1 MEQVLT
7 ILIAD
12 DNPSDRILLKA
23 ILSQFGHNV
32 ISAVDGQDA
41 IDKFDP
47 HTIQLVCLDIKMPH
61 KDGWEAALEIQRI
74 AGDVFVPIVFLSGVT
89 DPIAL
94 SNCLRIGGIDFISK
108 PYSPALITA
117 KLNAIVRLLVMQ
129 KTLEEQRDA
138 MSLYNEQLLNEQ
150 EVAKVVYENITNSN
164 CLKDPALSTIHY
176 GTHIFNGD
184 VILAA
189 YKPNGGMH
197 ILLGD
202 FTGHGLSAAI
212 GALPLADIFFDWTKK
227 GFLMRQIIPEI
238 NARLKGI
245 LPSNMFCSAA
255 FIDIKVNNKSIEVWN
270 GGLPDLLFFPQN
282 ADRPVK
288 LTSKNLPL
296 GVLSP
301 DTFECQIDPM
311 SFVPGD
317 RLMAFS
323 DGVYEALD
331 LSGQMFCHSVLN
343 PLYQGEIDADQSVDW
358 LIQQL
363 EREGVL
369 ANPHD
374 DISCLSVRLDTNI
387 GIDSSEHKVSRGHD
401 EAPADF
407 SFEYVLNADSLRNTD
422 PLPYVLQ
429 ILTTVP
435 GLSSF
440 SSQIFMI
447 LSELYSNALEH
458 GVLKLSSD
466 KKSSSDG
473 FSLYYEERE
482 RNLANLQD
490 GYVKISVKVT
500 SDNNNRALILYVEDS
515 GSGFDFQGVNYDIS
529 NTELLYNRGLALL
542 DQLCS
547 KLEFSKGGS
556 AVTAHY
562 HWQVGL
568 DGRAI

>member
-23 ILSQFGHNV
+23 ILSQFGHKV
-32 ISAVDGQDA
+32 ISAADGQDA
-41 IDKFDP
+41 INKFDP
-47 HTIQLVCLDIKMPH
+47 QIIQLVCLDIKMPH

-74 AGDVFVPIVFLSGVT
+74 AGDLFVPIIFLSGVT

-94 SNCLRIGGIDFISK
+94 SNCLRIGGTDFISK

-138 MSLYNEQLLNEQ
+138 MSSYNEQLLNDQ
-150 EVAKVVYENITNSN
+150 EVAKVVYENITHSN
-164 CLKDPALSTIHY
+164 CLKDPALSTFHY
-176 GTHIFNGD
+176 GTHTFNGD

-197 ILLGD
+197 LLLGD

-238 NARLKGI
+238 NARLKRI
-245 LPSNMFCSAA
+245 LPANMFCSAV
-255 FIDIKVNNKSIEVWN
+255 FIDIKVNDKSIEIWN
-270 GGLPDLLFFPQN
+270 GGLPDLLFFSQKMDKPI
-282 ADRPVK
+282 RFV
-288 LTSKNLPL
+288 SKNLPL
-296 GVLSP
+296 GVLP
-301 DTFECQIDPM
+301 PGAFECQIDAV
-311 SFVPGD
+311 SFLPGD

-331 LSGQMFCHSVLN
+331 VSGQMFCHAVLD
-343 PLYQGEIDADQSVDW
+343 PLYQGEVPANQLIDW
-358 LIQQL
+358 LVEKLGQ
-363 EREGVL
+363 EGVL
-369 ANPHD
+369 DNPHD
-374 DISCLSVRLDTNI
+374 DISCLSVRLDANI
-387 GIDSSEHKVSRGHD
+387 GIDSSDHDVFRGHH

-458 GVLKLSSD
+458 GVLKLNSE
-466 KKSSSDG
+466 KKNSMDG
-473 FSLYYEERE
+473 FSHYYEERE
-482 RNLANLQD
+482 RSLASLEE

-500 SDNNNRALILYVEDS
+500 SDNDHRALVLYVEDS
-515 GSGFDFQGVNYDIS
+515 GSGFDFQNVNYDIS

-547 KLEFSKGGS
+547 KLEFSKGGR

-568 DGRAI
+568 NS

>member
-1 MEQVLT
+1 MEQILN

-41 IDKFDP
+41 VEKFDP
-47 HTIQLVCLDIKMPH
+47 DTIQLVCLDVKMPR
-61 KDGWEAALEIQRI
+61 KDGWEAALEIQRA
-74 AGDVFVPIVFLSGVT
+74 AGDLFVPIIFLSGVA

-94 SNCLRIGGIDFISK
+94 SNCLRIGGTDFISK

-138 MSLYNEQLLNEQ
+138 MSLYNEQLVHDQN
-150 EVAKVVYENITNSN
+150 VAKVVYENITHSN
-164 CLKDPALSTIHY
+164 CLKDPALSTVHY
-176 GTHIFNGD
+176 GTHTFNGD

-197 ILLGD
+197 LLLGD

-238 NARLKGI
+238 NARLKSI
-245 LPSNMFCSAA
+245 LPANMFCSAA
-255 FIDIKVNNKSIEVWN
+255 FVDIKVNNKSIEIWN
-270 GGLPDLLFFPQN
+270 GGLPDLLFFSQQSKAP
-282 ADRPVK
+282 ARFE
-288 LTSKNLPL
+288 SKNLPL
-296 GVLSP
+296 GILPP
-301 DTFECQIDPM
+301 DVFECQIDPVT
-311 SFVPGD
+311 FVPGD
-317 RLMAFS
+317 RLVVFS
-323 DGVYEALD
+323 DGVYEAQD
-331 LSGQMFCHSVLN
+331 KSGAMFCHSVLN
-343 PLYQGEIDADQSVDW
+343 PLYEGEIADDQALDW
-358 LIQQL
+358 MVEQL
-363 EREGVL
+363 TKEGVL
-369 ANPHD
+369 ENPHD

-387 GIDSSEHKVSRGHD
+387 GIESPDRGVPTSHH

-429 ILTTVP
+429 IITTVP

-458 GVLKLSSD
+458 GVLGLSSY

-473 FSLYYEERE
+473 FSQYYDERE
-482 RNLANLQD
+482 QRLAALKE

-500 SDNNNRALILYVEDS
+500 SSGNERVLALYVEDS
-515 GSGFDFQGVNYDIS
+515 GSGFDYQNIS
-529 NTELLYNRGLALL
+529 FDMSSSELLYNRGLALL
-542 DQLCS
+542 DQLCH
-547 KLEFSKGGS
+547 KLEFSKGGRG
-556 AVTAHY
+556 VTAYY
-562 HWQVGL
+562 HWQVGQES
-568 DGRAI
+568 

>member
-23 ILSQFGHNV
+23 ILSQFGHKV
-32 ISAVDGQDA
+32 IMAVDGQDA

-47 HTIQLVCLDIKMPH
+47 QTVQLVCLDIKMPR
-61 KDGWEAALEIQRI
+61 KDGWEAAMDIQRI
-74 AGDVFVPIVFLSGVT
+74 AGDQFVPIVFLSGVA
-89 DPIAL
+89 DPVAL
-94 SNCLRIGGIDFISK
+94 SNCLRIGGVDFISK

-138 MSLYNEQLLNEQ
+138 MSLYNEKLLNDQ
-150 EVAKVVYENITNSN
+150 SIAKSVYENITHSN
-164 CLKDPALSTIHY
+164 CLEDTALSTIHY
-176 GTHIFNGD
+176 GTNTFNGD

-197 ILLGD
+197 LLLGD

-212 GALPLADIFFDWTKK
+212 GALPLADIFFEWTKK

-238 NARLKGI
+238 NARLKSI
-245 LPSNMFCSAA
+245 LPANMFCSAA
-255 FIDIKVNNKSIEVWN
+255 FIDIKVNNKSVEVWN
-270 GGLPDLLFFPQN
+270 GGLPDLLFFEQKSDSP
-282 ADRPVK
+282 RR

-296 GVLSP
+296 GVLSAE
-301 DTFECQIDPM
+301 DFECQIEAM

-323 DGVYEALD
+323 DGVLDALESFD
-331 LSGQMFCHSVLN
+331 QEFDPLSGRSVFAPLYEGEIKASNAMSWLTAKLDKKGIVDN
-343 PLYQGEIDADQSVDW
+343 PL
-358 LIQQL
+358 
-363 EREGVL
+363 
-369 ANPHD
+369 D
-374 DISCLSVRLDTNI
+374 DISCLNVCLDTNI
-387 GIDSSEHKVSRGHD
+387 GIDSSELDRHRGHD

-458 GVLKLSSD
+458 GVLGLRSSQ
-466 KKSSSDG
+466 KNSADG

-482 RNLANLQD
+482 RRLAQLKE

-500 SDNNNRALILYVEDS
+500 SEQHNRSLVLYVEDS
-515 GSGFDFQGVNYDIS
+515 GSGFDYKQIDFDMS
-529 NTELLYNRGLALL
+529 DSKLLYNRGLALL
-542 DQLCS
+542 NQLCS
-547 KLEFSKGGS
+547 ELTFSKGGS

-562 HWQVGL
+562 QWQVGVH
-568 DGRAI
+568 

>member
-1 MEQVLT
+1 MEQILN

-32 ISAVDGQDA
+32 ISAVDGQEA
-41 IDKFDP
+41 VEKFDP
-47 HTIQLVCLDIKMPH
+47 NTIQLVCLDVKMPR
-61 KDGWEAALEIQRI
+61 KDGWEAALEIQQV
-74 AGDVFVPIVFLSGVT
+74 AGDLFVPIIFLSGVA

-94 SNCLRIGGIDFISK
+94 SNCLRIGGTDFISK

-138 MSLYNEQLLNEQ
+138 MSLYNEQLVHDQN
-150 EVAKVVYENITNSN
+150 VAKVVYENITHSN
-164 CLKDPALSTIHY
+164 CLKDPALSTVHY
-176 GTHIFNGD
+176 GTHTFNGD

-197 ILLGD
+197 LLLGD

-238 NARLKGI
+238 NARLKSI
-245 LPSNMFCSAA
+245 LPANMFCSAA
-255 FIDIKVNNKSIEVWN
+255 FVDIKVNNKSIEIWN
-270 GGLPDLLFFPQN
+270 GGLPDLLFFSQQSKAP
-282 ADRPVK
+282 ARFE
-288 LTSKNLPL
+288 SKNLPL
-296 GVLSP
+296 GILPP
-301 DTFECQIDPM
+301 DVFECQIDPVT
-311 SFVPGD
+311 FVPGD
-317 RLMAFS
+317 RLVVFS
-323 DGVYEALD
+323 DGVYEAQD
-331 LSGQMFCHSVLN
+331 KSGAMFCHSVLN
-343 PLYQGEIDADQSVDW
+343 PLYEGEIADDQALDW
-358 LIQQL
+358 MVEQL
-363 EREGVL
+363 TKEGVL
-369 ANPHD
+369 ENPHD

-387 GIDSSEHKVSRGHD
+387 GIESPDRGVPTSHH

-429 ILTTVP
+429 IITTVP

-458 GVLKLSSD
+458 GVLGLSSY

-473 FSLYYEERE
+473 FSQYYDERE
-482 RNLANLQD
+482 QRLAALTE

-500 SDNNNRALILYVEDS
+500 SSGNERVLALYVEDS
-515 GSGFDFQGVNYDIS
+515 GDGFDYQNIS
-529 NTELLYNRGLALL
+529 FDMSNSELLYNRGLALL
-542 DQLCS
+542 DQLCH
-547 KLEFSKGGS
+547 KLEFSKGGRG
-556 AVTAHY
+556 VTAYY
-562 HWQVGL
+562 HWQVGQES
-568 DGRAI
+568 

>member
-1 MEQVLT
+1 MEQILN

-32 ISAVDGQDA
+32 ISAVDGQEA
-41 IDKFDP
+41 VEKFDP
-47 HTIQLVCLDIKMPH
+47 NTIQLVCLDVKMPR
-61 KDGWEAALEIQRI
+61 KDGWEAALEIQQT
-74 AGDVFVPIVFLSGVT
+74 AGDLFVPIIFLSGVA

-94 SNCLRIGGIDFISK
+94 SNCLRIGGTDFISK

-138 MSLYNEQLLNEQ
+138 MSLYNEQLVHDQN
-150 EVAKVVYENITNSN
+150 VAKVVYENITHSN
-164 CLKDPALSTIHY
+164 CLKDPALSTVHY
-176 GTHIFNGD
+176 GTHTFNGD

-197 ILLGD
+197 LLLGD

-238 NARLKGI
+238 NARLKSI
-245 LPSNMFCSAA
+245 LPANMFCSAA
-255 FIDIKVNNKSIEVWN
+255 FVDIKVNNKSIEIWN
-270 GGLPDLLFFPQN
+270 GGLPDLLFFSQQSKAP
-282 ADRPVK
+282 ARFE
-288 LTSKNLPL
+288 SKNLPL
-296 GVLSP
+296 GILPP
-301 DTFECQIDPM
+301 DVFECQIDPVT
-311 SFVPGD
+311 FVPGD
-317 RLMAFS
+317 RLVVFS
-323 DGVYEALD
+323 DGVYEAQD
-331 LSGQMFCHSVLN
+331 KSGAMFCHSVLN
-343 PLYQGEIDADQSVDW
+343 PLYEGEIADDQALDW
-358 LIQQL
+358 MVEQL
-363 EREGVL
+363 TKEGVL
-369 ANPHD
+369 ENPHD

-387 GIDSSEHKVSRGHD
+387 GIESPDRGVPTSHH

-429 ILTTVP
+429 IITTVP

-458 GVLKLSSD
+458 GVLGLSSY

-473 FSLYYEERE
+473 FSQYYDERE
-482 RNLANLQD
+482 QRLAALTE

-500 SDNNNRALILYVEDS
+500 SSGNERVLALYVEDS
-515 GSGFDFQGVNYDIS
+515 GDGFDYQNIS
-529 NTELLYNRGLALL
+529 FDMSNSELLYNRGLALL
-542 DQLCS
+542 DQLCH
-547 KLEFSKGGS
+547 KLEFSKGGRG
-556 AVTAHY
+556 VTAYY
-562 HWQVGL
+562 HWQVGQES
-568 DGRAI
+568 

>member
-1 MEQVLT
+1 MERVLT

-12 DNPSDRILLKA
+12 DDPSDRILLKT
-23 ILSQFGHNV
+23 ILSQFGHKV

-47 HTIQLVCLDIKMPH
+47 QLIQLVCLDIKMPR
-61 KDGWEAALEIQRI
+61 KDGWEAALEIQRL
-74 AGDVFVPIVFLSGVT
+74 AGSLFVPIVFLSGVV

-94 SNCLRIGGIDFISK
+94 SNCLRIGGTDFISK

-117 KLNAIVRLLVMQ
+117 KLNAIVKLLVMQ
-129 KTLEEQRDA
+129 KTLEDQRDA
-138 MSLYNEQLLNEQ
+138 MALYNEKLLHEQ
-150 EVAKVVYENITNSN
+150 DVAKVVYENITHSN
-164 CLKDPALSTIHY
+164 CLEDPALSTLHY
-176 GTHIFNGD
+176 GTHTFNGD

-238 NARLKGI
+238 NARLKGV
-245 LPSNMFCSAA
+245 LPANMFCSAA
-255 FIDIKVNNKSIEVWN
+255 FIDVKVNNKSIEVWN
-270 GGLPDLLFFPQN
+270 GGLPDLLFFSQA
-282 ADRPVK
+282 ADKPIR

-296 GVLSP
+296 GVLPP
-301 DTFECQIDPM
+301 DVFECQIDPI

-323 DGVYEALD
+323 DGIYEASD
-331 LSGQMFCHSVLN
+331 LSGKMFCHSVLA
-343 PLYQGEIDADQSVDW
+343 PLYRGEIESGRSLDW
-358 LIQQL
+358 LA
-363 EREGVL
+363 ERLKQEGVL
-369 ANPHD
+369 DNPHD

-387 GIDSSEHKVSRGHD
+387 GIDSSGHDISRGHD

-407 SFEYVLNADSLRNTD
+407 SFEYILNADSLRNTD

-458 GVLKLSSD
+458 GVLELNSD
-466 KKSSSDG
+466 KKKSNEG
-473 FSLYYEERE
+473 FSHYYEERE
-482 RNLANLQD
+482 RRLVSLKS
-490 GYVKISVKVT
+490 GYVKIAVKVT
-500 SDNNNRALILYVEDS
+500 SDNNDRMLELYVEDS
-515 GSGFDFQGVNYDIS
+515 GSGFDYKTINYDIS
-529 NTELLYNRGLALL
+529 NTELLYNRGFALL
-542 DQLCS
+542 HQLCD

-556 AVTAHY
+556 TVKAHY
-562 HWQVGL
+562 HWHVGQHS
-568 DGRAI
+568 

>member
-1 MEQVLT
+1 MEQLLT
-7 ILIAD
+7 ILVAD
-12 DNPSDRILLKA
+12 DNPTDRVLLKA

-32 ISAVDGQDA
+32 IVAVDGQDA
-41 IDKFDP
+41 VDKFDP
-47 HTIQLVCLDIKMPH
+47 ETIQLVCLDIKMPH
-61 KDGWEAALEIQRI
+61 KNGWEVALEIQEI
-74 AGDVFVPIVFLSGVT
+74 AGDKFVPIVFLSGVA
-89 DPIAL
+89 DPVAL
-94 SNCLRIGGIDFISK
+94 SNCLKIGGTDFISK

-129 KTLEEQRDA
+129 KTLEEQRDELA
-138 MSLYNEQLLNEQ
+138 HYNEKLLHEQ

-164 CLKDPALSTIHY
+164 CLKDSALSTIHY
-176 GTHIFNGD
+176 GTNTFNGD

-197 ILLGD
+197 LLLGD

-238 NARLKGI
+238 NARLKSV

-270 GGLPDLLFFPQN
+270 GGLPDLLFFSGN
-282 ADRPVK
+282 AQAPTR

-301 DTFECQIDPM
+301 DVFECQIDLA

-317 RLMAFS
+317 RLLAFS
-323 DGVYEALD
+323 DGVYEAFD
-331 LSGQMFCHSVLN
+331 SAGNMFCNSVLQ
-343 PLYQGEIDADQSVDW
+343 PLYAGEVQASNSMDW
-358 LIQQL
+358 LASQL
-363 EREGVL
+363 HKEGVL
-369 ANPHD
+369 DNPHD
-374 DISCLSVRLDTNI
+374 DISCLGVRLDSNI
-387 GIDSSEHKVSRGHD
+387 GIDSPVYDVPQSHD

-429 ILTTVP
+429 IITTVP
-435 GLSSF
+435 GLSRY

-458 GVLKLSSD
+458 GVLKLSST
-466 KKSSSDG
+466 KKHSSDG

-482 RNLANLQD
+482 RSLAALKE
-490 GYVKISVKVT
+490 GFVKISVKVT
-500 SDNNNRALILYVEDS
+500 SDKNDRVLILYVEDS
-515 GSGFDFQGVNYDIS
+515 GEGFDFSRVNYDIS

-542 DQLCS
+542 DQLCQ
-547 KLEFSKGGS
+547 KLEFSKGGR
-556 AVTAHY
+556 AVSAHY
-562 HWQVGL
+562 HWSVGV
-568 DGRAI
+568 

>member
-47 HTIQLVCLDIKMPH
+47 ETIQLVCLDIKMPR

-74 AGDVFVPIVFLSGVT
+74 AGEVYVPIVFLSGVT

-138 MSLYNEQLLNEQ
+138 LSLYNEKLLNEQ
-150 EVAKVVYENITNSN
+150 EVAKLVYENITHSN
-164 CLKDPALSTIHY
+164 CLKDAALSTFHY
-176 GTHIFNGD
+176 GTHTFNGD

-238 NARLKGI
+238 NARLKSI

-282 ADRPVK
+282 TSKPVRF
-288 LTSKNLPL
+288 TSKNLPL
-296 GVLSP
+296 GVLP
-301 DTFECQIDPM
+301 PEQFECQIDPM
-311 SFVPGD
+311 SFTPGD

-331 LSGQMFCHSVLN
+331 LSGEMFCNSVLS
-343 PLYQGEIDADQSVDW
+343 PLYQGEVDAAGSVDW
-358 LIQQL
+358 LVQQL

-369 ANPHD
+369 DNPHD
-374 DISCLSVRLDTNI
+374 DISCLSVQLNTNI
-387 GIDSSEHKVSRGHD
+387 GIDSSEDKVSRGHD
-401 EAPADF
+401 EAPANF

-458 GVLKLSSD
+458 GVLKLRSD
-466 KKSSSDG
+466 KKSSGDG
-473 FSLYYEERE
+473 FSQYYEERE
-482 RNLANLQD
+482 RCLANLQD
-490 GYVKISVKVT
+490 GFVKISVKVT
-500 SDNNNRALILYVEDS
+500 SDNNNRALVLCVEDS
-515 GSGFDFQGVNYDIS
+515 GSGFDYQSVNYDMS

-562 HWQVGL
+562 HWQVGS
-568 DGRAI
+568 DH

>member
-1 MEQVLT
+1 MEHVLT

-23 ILSQFGHNV
+23 ILSQLGHKV
-32 ISAVDGQDA
+32 IVAIDGQDA

-47 HTIQLVCLDIKMPH
+47 KAIQLVCLDIKMPL
-61 KDGWEAALEIQRI
+61 KNGWEAALEIQQI
-74 AGDVFVPIVFLSGVT
+74 AEEVFVPIVFLSGVS

-94 SNCLRIGGIDFISK
+94 SKCLRIGGIDFISK
-108 PYSPALITA
+108 PYNPALITA
-117 KLNAIVRLLVMQ
+117 KLNAIVKLLVMQ

-138 MSLYNEQLLNEQ
+138 MSLYNEQLLHDQ
-150 EVAKVVYENITNSN
+150 EVAKVVYENITHSN
-164 CLKDPALSTIHY
+164 CLEDPALATVHY
-176 GTHIFNGD
+176 GTHTFNGD

-197 ILLGD
+197 LLLGD

-238 NARLKGI
+238 NARLKSI
-245 LPSNMFCSAA
+245 LPSNMFCSAV
-255 FIDIKVNNKSIEVWN
+255 FIDVKVNNNSIEVWN
-270 GGLPDLLFFPQN
+270 GGLPDLLFFSESSEQPI
-282 ADRPVK
+282 RFS
-288 LTSKNLPL
+288 SKNLPL

-301 DTFECQIDPM
+301 ESFECQIDPM
-311 SFVPGD
+311 TFAPGD

-331 LSGQMFCHSVLN
+331 LSGKMFCHSVLN
-343 PLYQGEIDADQSVDW
+343 PLYRGEVEADKATDW
-358 LIQQL
+358 LIEQL
-363 EREGVL
+363 KNEGVL
-369 ANPHD
+369 ENPHD
-374 DISCLSVRLDTNI
+374 DISCLNIRLDTNI
-387 GIDSSEHKVSRGHD
+387 GIDSLERDVQKRHH
-401 EAPADF
+401 ETPANF
-407 SFEYVLNADSLRNTD
+407 SFEYVLYADSLRNTD

-458 GVLKLSSD
+458 GVLQLDSVKKNSSE
-466 KKSSSDG
+466 G
-473 FSLYYEERE
+473 FSQYYDERE
-482 RNLANLQD
+482 RRLSNLVE

-500 SDNNNRALILYVEDS
+500 SDNDQRVLVLYVEDS
-515 GSGFDFQGVNYDIS
+515 GSGFDYQKLNYDIS
-529 NTELLYNRGLALL
+529 NAELLYNRGLALL

-568 DGRAI
+568 IN

>member
-1 MEQVLT
+1 MEQILN

-41 IDKFDP
+41 VEKFDP
-47 HTIQLVCLDIKMPH
+47 DSIQLVCLDVKMPR
-61 KDGWEAALEIQRI
+61 KDGWEAALEIQRA
-74 AGDVFVPIVFLSGVT
+74 AGDLFVPIIFLSGVA

-94 SNCLRIGGIDFISK
+94 SNCLRIGGTDFISK

-138 MSLYNEQLLNEQ
+138 MSLYNEQLVHDQN
-150 EVAKVVYENITNSN
+150 VAKVVYENITHSN
-164 CLKDPALSTIHY
+164 CLKDPALSTVHY
-176 GTHIFNGD
+176 GTHTFNGD

-197 ILLGD
+197 LLLGD

-238 NARLKGI
+238 NARLKSI
-245 LPSNMFCSAA
+245 LPANMFCSAA
-255 FIDIKVNNKSIEVWN
+255 FVDIKVNNKSIEIWN
-270 GGLPDLLFFPQN
+270 GGLPDLLFFSQQSKIP
-282 ADRPVK
+282 ARFE
-288 LTSKNLPL
+288 SKNLPL
-296 GVLSP
+296 GILPP
-301 DTFECQIDPM
+301 DVFECQIDPVT
-311 SFVPGD
+311 FVPGD
-317 RLMAFS
+317 RLVVFS
-323 DGVYEALD
+323 DGVYEAQD
-331 LSGQMFCHSVLN
+331 KSGAMFCHSVLN
-343 PLYQGEIDADQSVDW
+343 PLYEGEIADDRALDW
-358 LIQQL
+358 MVEQL
-363 EREGVL
+363 TQEGVL
-369 ANPHD
+369 ENPHD
-374 DISCLSVRLDTNI
+374 DISCLSVRLDSNI
-387 GIDSSEHKVSRGHD
+387 GIESPDHGVPTSHH

-407 SFEYVLNADSLRNTD
+407 SFEYLLNADSLRNTD

-429 ILTTVP
+429 IITTVP

-458 GVLKLSSD
+458 GVLGLSSY

-473 FSLYYEERE
+473 FSQYYDERE
-482 RNLANLQD
+482 QKLAALKE

-500 SDNNNRALILYVEDS
+500 SSGNERVLALYVEDS
-515 GSGFDFQGVNYDIS
+515 GSGFDYQNIS
-529 NTELLYNRGLALL
+529 FDMSSSELLYNRGLALL
-542 DQLCS
+542 DQLCH
-547 KLEFSKGGS
+547 KLEFSKGGRG
-556 AVTAHY
+556 VTAYY
-562 HWQVGL
+562 HWQVGQ
-568 DGRAI
+568 DS

>member
-1 MEQVLT
+1 MEQILT

-23 ILSQFGHNV
+23 ILSQFGHKV
-32 ISAVDGQDA
+32 VSAVDGQDA

-61 KDGWEAALEIQRI
+61 KDGWEAAFEIQRI
-74 AGDVFVPIVFLSGVT
+74 AGDIFVPIIFLSGVS

-94 SNCLRIGGIDFISK
+94 SNCLRIGGTDFISK

-129 KTLEEQRDA
+129 KKLEEQRDA
-138 MSLYNEQLLNEQ
+138 MRTYNEQLLNDQ
-150 EVAKVVYENITNSN
+150 DIAKVVYENITHSN
-164 CLKDPALSTIHY
+164 CLKDPALSTFHY
-176 GTHIFNGD
+176 GTHTFNGD

-197 ILLGD
+197 LLLGD

-238 NARLKGI
+238 NARLKRI
-245 LPSNMFCSAA
+245 LPANMFCSAV
-255 FIDIKVNNKSIEVWN
+255 FIDIKVNDKSIEIWN
-270 GGLPDLLFFPQN
+270 GGLPDVLFFSEKTNQPI
-282 ADRPVK
+282 RFP
-288 LTSKNLPL
+288 SKNLPL

-301 DTFECQIDPM
+301 DAFECQIDPV
-311 SFVPGD
+311 SFRPGD

-323 DGVYEALD
+323 DGVYEAQD
-331 LSGQMFCHSVLN
+331 ASGQMFCHSILN
-343 PLYQGEIDADQSVDW
+343 SLYQGQIDADHSVNW
-358 LIQQL
+358 LIEQL
-363 EREGVL
+363 EQEGVL
-369 ANPHD
+369 KNPHD
-374 DISCLSVRLDTNI
+374 DMSCLSVRLDANI
-387 GIDSSEHKVSRGHD
+387 GIDSSEREYSLAHH

-407 SFEYVLNADSLRNTD
+407 SFEYVLNAHSLRNTD

-458 GVLKLSSD
+458 GVLQLNSE

-473 FSLYYEERE
+473 FSEYYEERE
-482 RNLANLQD
+482 SRLAKLTS

-500 SDNNNRALILYVEDS
+500 SDNHRRALVLYVEDS
-515 GSGFDFQGVNYDIS
+515 GSGFDFKNVNFDIS

-547 KLEFSKGGS
+547 KLEFTKGGR
-556 AVTAHY
+556 AVTAY
-562 HWQVGL
+562 YDWQVGL
-568 DGRAI
+568 DS